1 MEQIKDLKIE
11 RNHTNGGLW
20 PTFKIGGKEFA
31 ADICDVLGAYVE
43 CMIFPS
49 KNGKVTSWGELYCNR
64 NVNVTE
70 KDLIR
75 CINEFAEGKFHSM
88 HENRIDQAAEA
99 LTELAD
105 LL

>member
-11 RNHTNGGLW
+11 RNHANGGLW
-20 PTFKIGGKEFA
+20 ATFKIGGKEFA
-31 ADICDVLGAYVE
+31 ADVCDVAGAYVE

-49 KNGKVTSWGELYCNR
+49 ENGKVTSWGELYCNR
-64 NVNVTE
+64 NVNVKE
-70 KDLIR
+70 EDLIR
-75 CINEFAEGKFHSM
+75 CINEFAEGKFRSV

>member
-11 RNHTNGGLW
+11 PNQNNGGLW
-20 PTFKIGGKEFA
+20 ATFKIGEQEYV
-31 ADICDVLGAYVE
+31 ADVCNCMGFYNE

-49 KNGKVTSWGELYCNR
+49 ENGKVTDWGGLYTNR
-64 NVNVTE
+64 DIKVTK

-75 CINEFAEGKFHSM
+75 CINEFAKGEFHSV
-88 HENRIDQAAEA
+88 HENKIEQAAEA
-99 LTELAD
+99 IDELSY